1 MNERQAKVCLG
12 VILGLWLV
20 ANLATLERSPTVWCD
35 EVMFAEPAVR
45 CLAGQGFTATSWPA
59 PAGAPAV
66 LNGPLYSLLLVPW
79 LWLWGVG
86 PVAARSFGLL
96 LTGLSA
102 LLLWR
107 LACRSGAVRAPPWR
121 LAGIGV
127 FLCAAGVTW
136 GYRSGRYD
144 PLGLLLMVTLVAS
157 LAPDGQRVHGPAPA
171 ARRALTA
178 AVVAGVLPFAGLYL
192 VPCALLF
199 GVAAVVLGDWST
211 RRRLAAP
218 ASGLVLGVV
227 LLGSMHVCLGTW
239 ELAEAFVRAQRGP
252 GLWARLGRIPASYS
266 ADPSLLPI
274 LALLLFLCLHRRLMG
289 PRGAAPASGSG
300 WFSTAGRTLRDPLV
314 AGLLAALS
322 VPAWMAVAG
331 RYAAYYGW
339 MAFVPAL
346 GAALH
351 AFEPGGPLAT
361 RRSLT
366 AGVGA
371 LALVLAAGAG
381 LPLRLAACAL
391 EWRQRD
397 YAPVERLVQAHLRPD
412 DIVLT
417 STEAYYPVVRH
428 CREVLLPWSVL
439 FAGTGIPPSATALIG
454 GDELREAFGEL
465 GDQGWMPV
473 ASYAAPAY
481 SLPVQLGRTRWYAL
495 TVWRRR

>member
-1 MNERQAKVCLG
+1 MNERRAKVCLG
-12 VILGLWLV
+12 VILALWLV
-20 ANLATLERSPTVWCD
+20 VNLATLERSPTVWGD

-86 PVAARSFGLL
+86 PIAARSLGLL

-107 LACRSGAVRAPPWR
+107 LAYRSGVVRAAPWR
-121 LAGIGV
+121 LAGISA

-144 PLGLLLMVTLVAS
+144 SLGLLLMVALVAS
-157 LAPDGQRVHGPAPA
+157 LAPDGQRVHGPTPV
-171 ARRALTA
+171 ARRALSA

-192 VPCALLF
+192 VPCALFF
-199 GVAAVVLGDWST
+199 GVAAAVLGEGST

-239 ELAEAFVRAQRGP
+239 ELAVAFVRAQRGP
-252 GLWARLGRIPASYS
+252 GLLARLGQIPASYA

-274 LALLLFLCLHRRLMG
+274 LALLLYLSLHRRLMG
-289 PRGAAPASGSG
+289 PGGTAPASASG
-300 WFSTAGRTLRDPLV
+300 WFSTAGRILRNPLV
-314 AGLLAALS
+314 AGLLVALS
-322 VPAWMAVAG
+322 VPACMVVAG
-331 RYAAYYGW
+331 KYAPYYGW
-339 MAFVPAL
+339 MGLVPAL
-346 GAALH
+346 GAALQ
-351 AFEPGGPLAT
+351 ALEPGAPLAS
-361 RRSLT
+361 RRGL
-366 AGVGA
+366 AVGVGA

-397 YAPVERLVQAHLRPD
+397 YAPVECLVQTHLRPD

-417 STEAYYPVVRH
+417 SPETYYPVARR
-428 CREVLLPWSVL
+428 CREAMLPWSAL
-439 FAGTGIPPSATALIG
+439 FSGTGIPASVTALIG
-454 GDELREAFGEL
+454 GDELREAFGDP
-465 GDQGWMPV
+465 GDQGWRPV